1 MTRVTNSPIVIR
13 DGSISTKKDGTK
25 VKMITAKLALED
37 VEFVTR
43 PAPAGLG
50 LGITAYLRGK
60 IEEDMAKYRGRVKPS
75 NYRSLVARDIYIK
88 NKFYNDIYDRLEVTM
103 NEILDDQNMNRNH
116 LRHCLDML
124 EKLAVEGQEPIPSF
138 VPDYAQIMVD
148 IEANKP
154 SWFETNGD
162 PLKEAAVNA
171 TDLLIVILRFFT
183 RVNPTI
189 AEVKEWLSIFR
200 RITLLDKLDA
210 MKTSE
215 SGEAMLSGKLIPR
228 DDPTRFKG
236 WEEDDITGA
245 PWEVE

>member
-1 MTRVTNSPIVIR
+1 MTKPTNSPVIDR
-13 DGSISTKKDGTK
+13 EGSIAIKKDGSR
-25 VKMITAKLALED
+25 VKMISIKLVEED
-37 VEFVTR
+37 WLFVVSKPPT
-43 PAPAGLG
+43 GLG
-50 LGITAYLRGK
+50 LGMTAYLRGK
-60 IEEDMAKYRGRVKPS
+60 IEEDMAKYKGRMRPS
-75 NYRSLVARDIYIK
+75 NYVSLVSRDIYIK

-116 LRHCLDML
+116 LRHGLDML
-124 EKLAVEGQEPIPSF
+124 EKLAVEGQDPIPSF
-138 VPDYAQIMVD
+138 VPDYAQVLVD

-162 PLKEAAVNA
+162 SLKEAAVNA

-215 SGEAMLSGKLIPR
+215 SGEAMLSGKLMPR
-228 DDPTRFKG
+228 DDPARFKG
-236 WEEDDITGA
+236 YEEDGITGA